1 MAAGG
6 PSRHQG
12 IEQRVPAGSMAVTDS
27 SKPVAFTSVLGGL
40 HVDYRK
46 AA

>member
-1 MAAGG
+1 LH
-6 PSRHQG
+6 PSAVPLQG
-12 IEQRVPAGSMAVTDS
+12 EQTKNSIDLPKPIEV
-27 SKPVAFTSVLGGL
+27 TSVLGGL